1 MVGFLPS
8 SRGGCNDL
16 ILSGHAIVTSTLGC
30 AFTSTASNASF
41 SIAAWTLIALDYS
54 IEAYQGM
61 HYSVDMWLGCI
72 VTCLLWQLTKP
83 LEFVAEGE
91 QIQNGSPKKA
101 PPLNA
106 KTVLM
111 YALPASLAYA

>member
-83 LEFVAEGE
+83 LEDVAESE
-91 QIQNGSPKKA
+91 HIQIESAQKV
-101 PPLNA
+101 PPLDV
-106 KTVLM
+106 KIIGM
-111 YALPASLAYA
+111 YA